1 MDWLKLA
8 EAKRQQIIDQ
18 TSKLVSVNSIEQPD
32 TAAPGAPY
40 GAEVRRVLDYALE
53 MGRNAGFATRDFE
66 GKVGR
71 IECGAGDKIF
81 GILAHLDVM
90 PQGTGWTYPPFD
102 VTEHEGKL

>member
-53 MGRNAGFATRDFE
+53 MGRNAGFVTRDFE

-81 GILAHLDVM
+81 GILAHLDIV
-90 PQGTGWTYPPFD
+90 PAGEGWLTDPF
-102 VTEHEGKL
+102 TATIKLCTI